1 MKKNL
6 IISDNPYICER
17 VLGINKELG
26 VESHF
31 EFACSPF
38 SDPQNFQVEIVQ
50 LNLKSEVDLLKI
62 NATYD
67 MVFSAHC
74 KQIFPKEIVENH
86 ECFNLH
92 PGYNPINRGWYP
104 QVFAIIHDYLIGA
117 TLHKIDL
124 KLDHGDIIDRVLVE
138 KRESDTSF
146 SLYSRV
152 VEAELDL
159 WTTNISTILNRTYSL
174 VRPEGEGNMYFKKD
188 FNSLLKLDLN
198 SEGTLKEHIT
208 LLRALTFNGYRN
220 AYFIAEN
227 GKRVF
232 VEIKL
237 EEE

>member
-1 MKKNL
+1 
-6 IISDNPYICER
+6 
-17 VLGINKELG
+17 VLGINEEL
-26 VESHF
+26 EIASHF
-31 EFACSPF
+31 EFACSPY
-38 SDPQNFQVEIVQ
+38 SDPQNFQVEIGQ
-50 LNLKSEVDLLKI
+50 LDLKNQDDLRKI

-74 KQIFPKEIVENH
+74 KQIFPKELVDNH

-104 QVFAIIHDYLIGA
+104 QVFAIIYDYLIGA

-124 KLDHGDIIDRVLVE
+124 KLDHGDIIDRVFVE
-138 KRESDTSF
+138 KKESDTSF

-152 VEAELDL
+152 VEAELEL
-159 WTTNISTILNRTYSL
+159 WTSNIVSILEQSYSL
-174 VRPEGEGNMYFKKD
+174 VKPEGEGNMFLKKD
-188 FNSLLKLDLN
+188 FNGLLELDLN

-208 LLRALTFNGYRN
+208 LLRALTFDGYRN
-220 AYFIAEN
+220 AYFVAEN
-227 GKRVF
+227 GQKVF